1 MRALP
6 RAPMAVAGVVIL
18 LLLAAL
24 APVAAPAMAP
34 KMQVLPTPTPVPGTT
49 GPGPGSS
56 SGEPHL
62 HTPDGLAYDFQAAGE
77 FIALTSTVDDFAVQL
92 RQEPVGTSTVA
103 SMNTAVATHVA
114 GDRVGVYVGMQPA
127 LEVNGQPT
135 ALDDGSL
142 PLPGGGRVE
151 RQGARYVIVW
161 PDQTVVEVMLR
172 SQYLDVVV
180 RLAPARQGQVG
191 GLLGNADGDAANDLT
206 TRGGSVVEVAGLAAE
221 TLRARLYGEF
231 GDSWRISQTESLF
244 TYGPGKDTSTYTR
257 PDFPSALVTASDL
270 PAMARGMAE
279 AVCRSAG
286 VTEGDFLADC
296 ALDVGVTGNAEFAAS
311 AAAMEAA
318 LAPAGNTLP
327 NGTFH
332 ANEINPVYLDP
343 FSHFTAGRFTGEIPD
358 RPTWVPVAFSVDV
371 HLDAANGAATGGA
384 MSFQWTFT
392 ANGSTVA
399 KSFESSNVTGFFYA
413 LPEGVHGGADFEGTL
428 TPEGS
433 DYTVRF
439 AWWMDDAGQLV
450 MCVPSVE
457 HATTAQAYKEYCL
470 AHPVAVLKP
479 VGLAD

>member
-1 MRALP
+1 MRAL
-6 RAPMAVAGVVIL
+6 RGAPIVVASVVAL
-18 LLLAAL
+18 LVLAAL
-24 APVAAPAMAP
+24 APAAPAMAP
-34 KMQVLPTPTPVPGTT
+34 NRQVPTPTPVPGTSGPI
-49 GPGPGSS
+49 GPGAS
-56 SGEPHL
+56 SGDPHL
-62 HTPDGLAYDFQAAGE
+62 HTPDGLTYDFQAAGE
-77 FIALTSTVDDFAVQL
+77 FIALTSTLDDFAVQL

-114 GDRVGVYVGMQPA
+114 GDRVGVYVGRQPA

-142 PLPGGGRVE
+142 PLPRGGRVE

-180 RLAPARQGQVG
+180 RLDSARQGQVG

-221 TLRARLYGEF
+221 TRRARLYGEF
-231 GDSWRISQTESLF
+231 GDSWRISQAESLF
-244 TYGPGKDTSTYTR
+244 AYEPGKDTSTYTY

-279 AVCRSAG
+279 AVCRDAG
-286 VTEGDFLADC
+286 VTAGDFLADC

-311 AAAMEAA
+311 AAAVEAA
-318 LAPAGNTLP
+318 LAPVDKILP

-332 ANEINPVYLDP
+332 ANEINTVYLDP
-343 FSHFTAGRFTGEIPD
+343 FSHFTTGRFAGEIPD

-371 HLDAANGAATGGA
+371 NLDAANGAVTGGT
-384 MSFQWTFT
+384 MSFQWTST

-399 KSFESSNVTGFFYA
+399 RSFESSNVTGFFYA
-413 LPEGVHGGADFEGTL
+413 LPEGVHGAADIEGTL

-433 DYTVRF
+433 DYTARF
-439 AWWMDDAGQLV
+439 AWWIDDSGQLV

-470 AHPVAVLKP
+470 THPVAVLKP